1 MDIINIGTI
10 SLTAVLGGLIYILI
24 KHFLAKDRS
33 KQERF
38 LEACKKFNDAFIDDI
53 RRLKAGNEDAY
64 DVLKSSIVKHE
75 TAMLEFKKFLK
86 RKKLQDFE
94 QAWNEYYYGNIPGN
108 RLPFIEQYFAG
119 GSVTKKRELTQ
130 LVLQRLEKLSS
141 FAKIQ

>member
-24 KHFLAKDRS
+24 EHFLAKDHS

-38 LEACKKFNDAFIDDI
+38 LEACKKFNGAFIDDI
-53 RRLKAGNEDAY
+53 RRLEAGNEDAY

-75 TAMLEFKKFLK
+75 TAMIEFKKILK
-86 RKKLQDFE
+86 GEKLQDFG
-94 QAWNEYYYGNIPGN
+94 QAWNEYYYGNISGSG
-108 RLPFIEQYFAG
+108 LPFIEQYFAG

-130 LVLQRLEKLSS
+130 LALQRLEKLIS